1 VTSGTAYT
9 AAAGARGGERNEP
22 PFPSAL
28 VEEMLKALIKAV
40 RANQLYLRNNPMYA
54 RAIETLRAAF
64 KPIWERAEELSLAC
78 TETTL
83 RWHDRVVLEEREK
96 SADSL
101 PWLFFKDGIRELRFL
116 PAVEDAEVVRLLD
129 LIQRARKATPDEDD
143 LLTMLWEQDFV
154 HLRYTFVDLSLE
166 SASPLEAEVPEP
178 ENTDETRRAVQEMRQ
193 QAETAPG
200 VVSLEDFDTTLYFLD
215 EKEIDYLREAVSREY
230 AGDLRRNVVSIL
242 LDVLEQQTNP
252 KVRDE
257 ICEILETF
265 LLHLLSAGHLSAVAL
280 LLREAADAARRGKDL
295 SPAHRDRLVALPEK
309 LSAGDA
315 LAQLIE
321 SLDAAEEL
329 PAQGDLAQLFEQL
342 RPSALAPVFTWLGQ
356 LQNAKLRPLLESAA
370 ARLASLNTTELVKLI
385 TSKNAVV
392 ALEAIQRAGGLKTA
406 AAVPPL
412 GTVMEEGSAQL
423 RLAGVQAL
431 AEIGSPSA
439 MVILE
444 RAVADS
450 DRDVRVATVR
460 ALAARTYK
468 QALPRVEGA
477 IKSKQLREADVTEKM
492 AFFEAY
498 GALCGDAGVK
508 PLDELLNGKGFLGRR
523 GDPELR
529 ACAAMALGRIGS
541 PRAAEALR
549 RAASENE
556 KEVLVRNAVNR
567 ALRGGQ
573 A

>member
-1 VTSGTAYT
+1 MTHP
-9 AAAGARGGERNEP
+9 AAANARDGERSEL

-28 VEEMLKALIKAV
+28 VEETLKALVKAV
-40 RANQLYLRNNPMYA
+40 RAHQLYLRNNPMYA
-54 RAIETLRAAF
+54 RAIETLRASF
-64 KPIWERAEELSLAC
+64 KPIWGRAEELSLAC
-78 TETTL
+78 TETAF
-83 RWHDRVVLEEREK
+83 RWCDRVVLEEPQK

-116 PAVEDAEVVRLLD
+116 PGFEDAEVVRLLD

-154 HLRYTFVDLSLE
+154 HLRYHFVDLSLE
-166 SASPLEAEVPEP
+166 SASPLEAELPEA
-178 ENTDETRRAVQEMRQ
+178 ENAEEARRAVQEMRQ
-193 QAETAPG
+193 QVEATAG
-200 VVSLEDFDTTLYFLD
+200 VVSIEDFDTTLYFLD
-215 EKEIDYLREAVSREY
+215 EKEIDYLREAVAREY
-230 AGDLRRNVVSIL
+230 AGDLRRNVISIL

-265 LLHLLSAGHLSAVAL
+265 LLHLLSAGHFSAVAF

-295 SPAHRDRLVALPEK
+295 SPAHRDRLIALPER
-309 LSAGDA
+309 LSAADA

-321 SLDAAEEL
+321 SLDAAQEL

-356 LQNAKLRPLLESAA
+356 LQNPTLRPLLESAA
-370 ARLASLNTTELVKLI
+370 ARLASLNTAELVKLI
-385 TSKNAVV
+385 TSKNEVV
-392 ALEAIQRAGGLKTA
+392 ALEAVQRAGGLKTA

-444 RAVADS
+444 RAVGDS

-468 QALPRVEGA
+468 QALPRIEAA

-523 GDPELR
+523 EDPELR
-529 ACAAMALGRIGS
+529 ACAAMALGKIGT
-541 PRAAEALR
+541 PRAVEALR
-549 RAASENE
+549 RAGSDNE

-567 ALRGGQ
+567 ALRGGRP
-573 A
+573 